1 MGKTKK
7 IRMILDA
14 KGNDGS
20 LLYSNVLYKL
30 EENFAKKLINE
41 GKAFEHLVKK
51 MEVSK
56 EKKYYI
62 NGEFKTRSEMLKMK
76 GVKMY

>member
-1 MGKTKK
+1 MATKK

-30 EENFAKKLINE
+30 EENFAKKLIKE
-41 GKAFEHLVKK
+41 GKAFEHVVRKIA
-51 MEVSK
+51 VSK

-62 NGEFKTRSEMLKMK
+62 NGEYKTRSEMLKMK
-76 GVKMY
+76 GIRMY